1 MVPRLARDFVCQAAG
16 CNGILRQ
23 NDETVDQMD
32 DTDAEM
38 LKLLAGN
45 ARMPVATLAKKLG
58 LARSTVQA
66 RLERLE
72 VNGTIAG
79 YTLRLGEA
87 ARARKIR
94 ATVLMEIEPRSTP
107 QVLARLKAMPEV
119 EEAISTSG
127 RVDLVVTLAAP
138 TTDALDAALDKI
150 GTIPGISDTESLIE
164 LSTKIDRKL

>member
-1 MVPRLARDFVCQAAG
+1 M
-16 CNGILRQ
+16 
-23 NDETVDQMD
+23 DET
-32 DTDAEM
+32 DAQ
-38 LKLLAGN
+38 LLRLLSAD
-45 ARMPVATLAKKLG
+45 ARTPVAKLAKRLG

-72 VNGTIAG
+72 TGGAIAG
-79 YTLRLGEA
+79 YTVRLGEA

-94 ATVLMEIEPRSTP
+94 ATVLIEIEPRSTA
-107 QVLARLKAMPEV
+107 QVIARLKAMPEV

-127 RVDLVVTLAAP
+127 RVDLVVTLGAE
-138 TTDALDAALDKI
+138 TTDMLDAALDKI

>member
-1 MVPRLARDFVCQAAG
+1 M
-16 CNGILRQ
+16 
-23 NDETVDQMD
+23 DEIDS
-32 DTDAEM
+32 EM
-38 LKLLAGN
+38 LRLLSGN
-45 ARMPVATLAKKLG
+45 ARMPVAAIAKKLR

-72 VNGTIAG
+72 VTGVIAG

-94 ATVLMEIEPRSTP
+94 ATVLIEIEPRATP
-107 QVLARLKAMPEV
+107 QVISRLKAMPEV
-119 EEAISTSG
+119 EEAISASG
-127 RVDLVVTLAAP
+127 RIDLIVTLAAP

-164 LSTKIDRKL
+164 LSTKIDRRL

>member
-1 MVPRLARDFVCQAAG
+1 M
-16 CNGILRQ
+16 
-23 NDETVDQMD
+23 DETDS
-32 DTDAEM
+32 E
-38 LKLLAGN
+38 LLRHLAGN

-66 RLERLE
+66 RLDRLE
-72 VNGTIAG
+72 VTGVIAG
-79 YTLRLGEA
+79 YTLRLGES

-94 ATVLMEIEPRSTP
+94 ATVLMEIEPRATP
-107 QVLARLKAMPEV
+107 QVIGRLKAMPEV

-150 GTIPGISDTESLIE
+150 GNIPGISDTESLIE
-164 LSTKIDRKL
+164 LSTKIDRRI